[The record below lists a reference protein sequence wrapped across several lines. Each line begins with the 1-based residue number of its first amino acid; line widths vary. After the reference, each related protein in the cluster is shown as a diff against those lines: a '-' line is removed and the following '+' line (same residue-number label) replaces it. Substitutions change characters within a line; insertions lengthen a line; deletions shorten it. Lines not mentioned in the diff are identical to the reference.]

1 MLITVIENFVLF
13 GSLLA
18 LGGFIVAWVARQS
31 SLRGWWRPQ
40 PFKLTRLYGA
50 TLVLPPVIAAWIVTA
65 AFLPEWWLSEAV
77 FDAEHPAPL
86 HHLHLLS
93 DLTATLEPKLAYA
106 TLLFATSA
114 ALFAAWSSIRGY
126 NRVGLL
132 VGRLK
137 MNATPPP
144 PGQVA
149 LVEEVATRHG
159 LEVGLVM
166 SDYPLSFIWGYRR
179 SKLVLSSGLLHALT
193 PEELAGVLEHEA
205 AHHRRLDNIVK
216 LALSVCSYASMVF
229 PLSRVILKWR
239 SEQVEL
245 VCDEVAVACTSSP
258 LEIAGALVKLRRLTL
273 AVTGYSPETDDGL
286 AAASG
291 FVSGETPGFERRVRR
306 LIAFSDALP
315 SSTHALAL
323 SQTPRRAAVALVSF
337 FVITLAAVMTFAPL
351 AVHRV
356 VESFIKILG

>member
-1 MLITVIENFVLF
+1 MFLTLIENFVLF

-18 LGGFIVAWVARQS
+18 LAGFAAAWAARHS
-31 SLRGWWRPQ
+31 SLRGWWKPQ
-40 PFKLTRLYGA
+40 PIKLTGLYGA
-50 TLVLPPVIAAWIVTA
+50 ALVMPPVIAAWIVIA
-65 AFLPEWWLSEAV
+65 AFLPEWWLTEAV

-86 HHLHLLS
+86 HRLHLLS

-126 NRVGLL
+126 TRVGGL

-137 MNATPPP
+137 MNAVPPTPE
-144 PGQVA
+144 QVV
-149 LVEEVATRHG
+149 LVEEVAARHG

-166 SDYPLSFIWGYRR
+166 SDYPLSFVWGYRR

-216 LALSVCSYASMVF
+216 LALSVCSYASIVF
-229 PLSRVILKWR
+229 PLSRLILRWR
-239 SEQVEL
+239 AEQVEL
-245 VCDEVAVACTSSP
+245 ICDEVAVARTSAP
-258 LEIAGALVKLRRLTL
+258 LEIAEALVKLRRRTL
-273 AVTGYSPETDDGL
+273 AMTGYSPEPDSL
-286 AAASG
+286 IASSG
-291 FVSGETPGFERRVRR
+291 FINGDAPGFERRVRR
-306 LIAFSDALP
+306 LIAFSDAPP
-315 SSTHALAL
+315 SLAQAISL
-323 SQTPRRAAVALVSF
+323 SQTPKRT
-337 FVITLAAVMTFAPL
+337 VITLVTLFTITLVAVTTFAPL
-351 AVHRV
+351 VVHRV